1 MPKPLAL
8 LSVLLL
14 VLCLPLRAGALEA
27 VTLQLKWTH
36 AFQFAGYYAA
46 KELGYYREAGL
57 EVNIE
62 EALPGSDPLAK
73 VMDGKAEYGVGN
85 SSLLLAR
92 NAGKR
97 VVVLAAIFQHSPLV
111 MLVRQKHAAQSIHD
125 LLGVRAMIEPQSDE
139 LLAYLKLEG
148 VPVER
153 IEQVVHSHNPQD
165 LIDGKV
171 DAISAYVTNE
181 PFYLDQ
187 AKFAYQTYTPRSA
200 GIDFYGDNLFTT
212 EAELKAHPM
221 RVKAF
226 REASLRGWRYA
237 MAHPEEVEALI
248 RTHYSS
254 RHTRDFHLYE
264 ARRMLPLL
272 RPELIEI
279 GYMNPGRWRHIAD
292 TYADLGLLPREFSLD
307 GFIYEARPERHLGWI
322 SGALALLILVS
333 AVAIYT
339 HRMNRRLDAALAQSR
354 SKEMALRESEAR
366 HRLLADNASDVIWTM
381 DLSGHL
387 NYISPSVLKLRGY
400 TVAEALQQSLDEAL
414 TPESALLARE
424 LLGNAFDAIRNGQS
438 FPEFR
443 GEVELSCKDGSTVWT
458 EMRTTRMRNSAGEI
472 IGILGVSRDVS
483 ERKVVEENMR
493 RMAQHDT
500 LTGLPNRALF
510 SDRLQQALAAAQR
523 DGSRLALMFLDLD
536 KFKPVNDRYGHGVGD
551 QLLREV
557 AERIQDCLRGSDTVA
572 RIGGDE
578 FVVLLR
584 AIDRD
589 NALAVGEKIR
599 LSLAQPFDLEGRHL
613 VISASI
619 GIAICPEHGN
629 DELELSNKADRAMYY
644 AKKHGHDRVIL
655 FGPECTAD

>member
-8 LSVLLL
+8 LAVLLL
-14 VLCLPLRAGALEA
+14 ALCLPLRSGALES

-57 EVNIE
+57 EVNIQ

-73 VMDGKAEYGVGN
+73 AIAGKAEYGVGN

-92 NAGKR
+92 NAGQP
-97 VVVLAAIFQHSPLV
+97 VVVLAVIFQHSALV
-111 MLVRQKHAAQSIHD
+111 MIAGHKQEAQSIHD
-125 LLGVRAMIEPQSDE
+125 LVGVRAMIEPQSDE

-148 VPVER
+148 VPVDSMV
-153 IEQVVHSHNPQD
+153 QVEHSHNPQD

-181 PFYLDQ
+181 PYYLDQ

-200 GIDFYGDNLFTT
+200 GIDFYGDNLYTT
-212 EAELKAHPM
+212 EAELKAHPA
-221 RVKAF
+221 RVESF
-226 REASLRGWRYA
+226 RAASLRGWRYA

-248 RTHYSS
+248 REHYLS

-272 RPELIEI
+272 SPELIEI

-292 TYADLGLLPREFSLD
+292 TYADLGLLPRDFSLD
-307 GFIYEARPERHLGWI
+307 GFLYEFRPERHLGWI
-322 SGALALLILVS
+322 FAVLALLLLVS
-333 AVAIYT
+333 AVALHT

-354 SKEMALRESEAR
+354 CKEAALRDSEAR
-366 HRLLADNASDVIWTM
+366 HRLLADNVSDVIWTM
-381 DLSGHL
+381 DLRGHL
-387 NYISPSVLKLRGY
+387 SYISPSVLKLRGY
-400 TVAEALQQSLDEAL
+400 TVAEAMQQSLDEAL
-414 TPESALLARE
+414 TPESALRARE
-424 LLGNAFDAIRNGQS
+424 MLGNAFNAIRNGQP

-443 GEVELSCKDGSTVWT
+443 GELEQLCKGDSTVWT
-458 EMRTTRMRNSAGEI
+458 EVRTARMRNNSGEI
-472 IGILGVSRDVS
+472 MGILGVSRDIS

-493 RMAQHDT
+493 RMAQHDP

-510 SDRLQQALAAAQR
+510 SDRLQQALAGAQR

-551 QLLREV
+551 LLLREV
-557 AERIQDCLRGSDTVA
+557 AERIAACLRTSDTVA
-572 RIGGDE
+572 RVGGDE

-584 AIDRD
+584 AIDHE

-599 LSLAQPFDLEGRHL
+599 RSLAQPFDLGGRQL
-613 VISASI
+613 AISASI
-619 GIAICPEHGN
+619 GIALFPEHGHE
-629 DELELSNKADRAMYY
+629 ELDLSNKADHAMYY

-655 FGPECTAD
+655 FGPECAAG